1 MPTLLHL
8 DSSAGGSRSVS
19 RALTATFADAWRAA
33 GAGRE
38 VVRRDLHEDPPP
50 HLPHADLH
58 WMPELRREAV
68 DPAAEAYQSTLI
80 DELLAADALV
90 IGVPLYNY
98 SMPSTLKAW
107 IDHIH
112 VPGRTTSP
120 TGTPPLAGRP
130 AVLAVAQGAVYDP
143 GTPMAG
149 ADHAVP
155 PLRQI
160 LGDALGMDVHVV
172 TVSRT
177 LADLLPVLRD
187 EADAHRAEYDAAH
200 DRLSDL
206 ARELG

>member
-8 DSSAGGSRSVS
+8 DSSAGGARSVS
-19 RALTATFADAWRAA
+19 RALTAEFADAWLAA
-33 GAGRE
+33 GPGRE
-38 VVRRDLHEDPPP
+38 VVRRDLQADPPP
-50 HLPHADLH
+50 HLPQADLH
-58 WMPELRREAV
+58 WPSELRRGSV
-68 DPAAEAYQSTLI
+68 DPAAEALQSTLV

-112 VPGRTTSP
+112 VPGRTTSS
-120 TGTPPLAGRP
+120 TGAPPLAGRP
-130 AVLAVAQGAVYDP
+130 VVLVVARGAIYDP
-143 GTPMAG
+143 GTPMAD

-172 TVSRT
+172 AVSRT
-177 LADLLPVLRD
+177 LSDLLPLLHG
-187 EADAHRAEYDAAH
+187 EADAHRAEAEAA
-200 DRLSDL
+200 RAQLAAL
-206 ARELG
+206 ARDLG